1 MESNMNPIETSVSQS
16 SAISVNKVLRNT
28 YALLALSFVVSA
40 AGASVSMAMALPPM
54 TGLICMLVGFGML
67 FVVNKTADSAMGL
80 VSMFAFALI
89 MGVGLGPMLSRY
101 LALPNGSELV
111 FQALGTTAI
120 VFFALSAY
128 ALGSKKDFSNMA
140 GFLMTGLIIAIVAGI
155 ANIFLQIPALHLA
168 ISSAVV
174 LIMSGFI
181 LMDTSRIVNGGEA
194 NYIRAALAMYLNLYY
209 LFINL
214 LALLGFASDD

>member
-181 LMDTSRIVNGGEA
+181 LMDTSRIVNGGET